1 MAPAPKAARP
11 APTTPP
17 ISEWEEEA
25 GMANF
30 QVVRFHKIAARM
42 PAVMKA
48 RAVLRAPGSV

>member
-1 MAPAPKAARP
+1 MPKAARP

-17 ISEWEEEA
+17 ISEWEEDA

-30 QVVRFHKIAARM
+30 QVVRFQRIAARM

-48 RAVLRAPGSV
+48 RAVLRASGSV